1 MKKGSNL
8 IKDILVFS
16 LFLIYW
22 PVQGFA
28 YLDPGTIS
36 VFLQGLLASVAIGY
50 IVIKN
55 FIINKTSKLY
65 KIFSKTFLKL
75 KFYLPKSK
83 K

>member
-22 PVQGFA
+22 PTQGYA

-36 VFLQGLLASVAIGY
+36 VFLQGLLASVALGY

-65 KIFSKTFLKL
+65 KFFSKTFLKF
-75 KFYLPKSK
+75 KFYLPRSK

>member
-1 MKKGSNL
+1 MKKGLNL

-16 LFLIYW
+16 LFLICC
-22 PVQGFA
+22 PVQAFA
-28 YLDPGTIS
+28 YLDAGTIS

-65 KIFSKTFLKL
+65 KFFSKTFLKS
-75 KFYLPKSK
+75 KFNLPKSK

>member
-22 PVQGFA
+22 PTQGYA

-36 VFLQGLLASVAIGY
+36 VFLQGLLASVALGY

-65 KIFSKTFLKL
+65 KFFSKTFLKL
-75 KFYLPKSK
+75 KFYLPKPK